1 MPNALYGF
9 AYTPKALATLKT
21 FQPKLR
27 RQIVNKIQALAA
39 DPTGPG
45 SKKLQ
50 GVTDGDNP
58 VHRARQGKHR
68 ILYSVRG
75 AIIVILD
82 IDHRKDVYRMNA
94 AKAKDDNPRM
104 KATDF
109 DRIMGQALRV
119 QPETAKKP
127 KASAKKKTA
136 RKKKSAKK

>member
-1 MPNALYGF
+1 
-9 AYTPKALATLKT
+9 
-21 FQPKLR
+21 
-27 RQIVNKIQALAA
+27 
-39 DPTGPG
+39 
-45 SKKLQ
+45 
-50 GVTDGDNP
+50 
-58 VHRARQGKHR
+58 
-68 ILYSVRG
+68 
-75 AIIVILD
+75 
-82 IDHRKDVYRMNA
+82 MNA